1 MYPLETGIGIARSE
15 NEARGNA
22 QASIDPQLLR
32 SYAALP
38 LQASWCGLLAACHT
52 VMARPAWGIR
62 ERCAVSWCEVY
73 LARVMQ
79 TSDVLHAGCK

>member
-1 MYPLETGIGIARSE
+1 VYPLETGIGIARSE

-22 QASIDPQLLR
+22 GFYRPPA